1 MPIPKQKYKELKPMY
16 DFQRKVEYNK
26 EMVHFMAEKFKGR
39 VYNDMGMIHIDEMKN
54 LLWTRV
60 DPSHYEEPKT
70 GYVQADP
77 KYRFEWE
84 GEANLPTY
92 LLPYDEELNG

>member
-1 MPIPKQKYKELKPMY
+1 MKE
-16 DFQRKVEYNK
+16 
-26 EMVHFMAEKFKGR
+26 
-39 VYNDMGMIHIDEMKN
+39 

-60 DPSHYEEPKT
+60 DPSHYEEPKDS
-70 GYVQADP
+70 YVPADP

-92 LLPYDEELNG
+92 LLPYDPDLNDTH